1 MAVIGK
7 MQDVM
12 QEGSDS
18 VMRNYEKNDLYRLA
32 EDFLM
37 VPQAALDEHVS
48 IDMFAEPQKFFST
61 QLTNNSMKRWFREN
75 AFDPKDPDING
86 DNQIINEKYAELETL
101 FDHDVQGIMEA
112 APLSAYNPVVGI
124 TFPIHKNLLMT
135 TVFDK
140 GAIPKDV
147 AAGPQFTLSMETRT
161 LVSPDGREIDMF
173 LEQNNRRVLYSS

>member
-48 IDMFAEPQKFFST
+48 IDMFAEPQK
-61 QLTNNSMKRWFREN
+61 
-75 AFDPKDPDING
+75 
-86 DNQIINEKYAELETL
+86 
-101 FDHDVQGIMEA
+101 
-112 APLSAYNPVVGI
+112 
-124 TFPIHKNLLMT
+124 LLMVIT
-135 TVFDK
+135 R
-140 GAIPKDV
+140 
-147 AAGPQFTLSMETRT
+147 LSMRSM
-161 LVSPDGREIDMF
+161 LS
-173 LEQNNRRVLYSS
+173 